1 MRDRRFRSRAK
12 ITQKMTRHGLVEEN
26 QATGEETRISNR
38 LLDVS
43 FSKPAEPDKPA
54 IEREGRYYQRGRVSG
69 DSAPLNTHVQHK
81 TQVPTARLQEN
92 RNNLVPEPSR
102 SIQESREDGQPMER
116 PNGNIFQEIHDDI
129 SSTDSKPTGS
139 RSTPQYDNRDTKQGV
154 QSRTTKK
161 HLTASFSQESA
172 HQTISENP
180 VNQDKELTV
189 SKHPIPIHDSEKL
202 FNVRVKGQE
211 PEKTIVD
218 TPHQSFSSQSEKRR
232 FPQTVRI
239 AREERRPV
247 NQTNQQ
253 SKQFQRRFTEHSAKY
268 NGLYAKQTS
277 PNTIPISEGTK
288 NLQPLPIS
296 EDARNLQPLPPNCD
310 KLKFPTPELEDA
322 NKVVSPSPTVSQS
335 QAQSLEKNTSDTL
348 PRRRFSQ
355 QTSSRNPAN
364 KKRLYFESE
373 HKPKKESKPEQQA
386 VLRQAGKLR
395 FEQENIPLRKEELP
409 IMTSNIQ
416 QIPPLQE
423 VKEKPQGRLSF
434 EKEAILPD
442 SRAAEPDKPQSTTS
456 PQIDFQMEKA
466 KRRLDK
472 TQSKLEKAQSKLPTE
487 RKIKLQKEYDSASG
501 KIKHHL
507 RFEKE
512 VKSPNKTNL
521 LGKAMKAIP
530 EVAIFKAHSK
540 IREVEK
546 ENVGVEAGHKVE
558 QGIETLA
565 RQTTRML
572 YRHRKNAPF
581 RRVSK
586 LERATARA
594 NVNYL
599 YQSVLHEHP
608 ELKKKR
614 LRKAIQKLKIKR
626 QYAKAVRAAKGGTKT
641 AANVLRLVGKAGQAV
656 VHFIA
661 SFHGIIGM
669 LVIIIFLFFMMAS
682 CMSSCGAMLTGA
694 FTSVFIP
701 SVKAEDPEITASD
714 LQWSE
719 LEKETK
725 LEIENAETEH
735 PGYNEYKYILK
746 EGDSETETTKEVLIE
761 KIQHD
766 PFELIAYLDA
776 MYPDFKHA
784 DIAAKLEE
792 IYDKV
797 FHLEFVEEIEMR
809 QAEDDNGELVF
820 DENGEPVEVP
830 YRILKIV
837 LEVQEF
843 SEVVREEL
851 EQKKVDDLNDAYI
864 DSKGG
869 HQKYGNPLGYYWLD
883 SITSPYGHRE
893 NPTGAGWQIHKG
905 VDIAAPMGTP
915 LYAMHDGT
923 VLTAG
928 WHNLFGNT
936 VIVQDDDNRQIRF
949 AHCSALF
956 VTVGQKVK
964 RGENIAMVGST
975 GNSTGPHVH
984 VEVTENGEHLN
995 PLFLLEFT
1003 ETEES
1008 DAE

>member
-26 QATGEETRISNR
+26 RATGEETRISRR

-43 FSKPAEPDKPA
+43 FSKPSEPDKPA
-54 IEREGRYYQRGRVSG
+54 LEREGRYYQRGGVSG
-69 DSAPLNTHVQHK
+69 DTSPSSKPIQHRAQA
-81 TQVPTARLQEN
+81 TFTRLHEN
-92 RNNLVPEPSR
+92 KDCLIPEPNR
-102 SIQESREDGQPMER
+102 TIQESREDSRPMER
-116 PNGNIFQEIHDDI
+116 QSATPLHESLDDVLSSKNESMGNHSIHHV
-129 SSTDSKPTGS
+129 
-139 RSTPQYDNRDTKQGV
+139 DNRDTPQKL
-154 QSRTTKK
+154 QSRTVKK
-161 HLTASFSQESA
+161 HVTVSLSQESA
-172 HQTISENP
+172 QHPKSEYSSGQDNLPTELKPSPTI
-180 VNQDKELTV
+180 
-189 SKHPIPIHDSEKL
+189 HYSEKQTGESL
-202 FNVRVKGQE
+202 KGQE
-211 PEKTIVD
+211 PEKTSGD
-218 TPHQSFSSQSEKRR
+218 TYSHSFSSQSEKKRV
-232 FPQTVRI
+232 PQAVRI
-239 AREERRPV
+239 SRDERKPV
-247 NQTNQQ
+247 NKTIQQ
-253 SKQFQRRFTEHSAKY
+253 SKQYQGRFTEHSVISAER
-268 NGLYAKQTS
+268 KQEQASTS
-277 PNTIPISEGTK
+277 PV
-288 NLQPLPIS
+288 PLLEYP
-296 EDARNLQPLPPNCD
+296 ETLPPLPPNPQKSESSIND
-310 KLKFPTPELEDA
+310 LPNENQGDS
-322 NKVVSPSPTVSQS
+322 SPLPIVQG
-335 QAQSLEKNTSDTL
+335 QNQNPEKNTRAAL
-348 PRRRFSQ
+348 HKGKPSQ
-355 QTSSRNPAN
+355 QSPSRNTTS
-364 KKRLYFESE
+364 KKRLYFEQ
-373 HKPKKESKPEQQA
+373 EQIQQRKTEQKQQTVFSPA
-386 VLRQAGKLR
+386 KKLR
-395 FEQENIPLRKEELP
+395 FEQENIPLHKAENPSAFTDTQP
-409 IMTSNIQ
+409 IS
-416 QIPPLQE
+416 PLQE
-423 VKEKPQGRLSF
+423 NKPKSQGRLFF
-434 EKEAILPD
+434 EKETVQPSSQATAPE
-442 SRAAEPDKPQSTTS
+442 REQNTS
-456 PQIDFQMEKA
+456 SPSADFQMEKA

-487 RKIKLQKEYDSASG
+487 RKVRLQKEYDSASG
-501 KIKHHL
+501 KIKRHL
-507 RFEKE
+507 SFEKE
-512 VKSPNKTNL
+512 VQSPNKANL
-521 LGKAMKAIP
+521 LGRAIKFIP
-530 EVAIFKAHSK
+530 EAAILKAHSK
-540 IREVEK
+540 IREVES

-558 QGIETLA
+558 QGVETLA

-572 YRHRKNAPF
+572 YRHAKNVPF

-626 QYAKAVRAAKGGTKT
+626 QYAKAVRSAKGGAKT
-641 AANVLRLVGKAGQAV
+641 TANVLRLVGKAGQAV

-746 EGDSETETTKEVLIE
+746 EGDSETETTKEALIK

-792 IYDKV
+792 IYNKV
-797 FHLEFVEEIEMR
+797 FHLEFVEETEMR

-893 NPTGAGWQIHKG
+893 NPTGAGWQVHKG

>member
-26 QATGEETRISNR
+26 RATREETRISNR

-43 FSKPAEPDKPA
+43 FSKLSEPDKPA
-54 IEREGRYYQRGRVSG
+54 LEREGRYYQRGGVSG
-69 DSAPLNTHVQHK
+69 DSVPIDKPAQHR
-81 TQVPTARLQEN
+81 TQVTIARLQEN

-102 SIQESREDGQPMER
+102 SIQESREDSQSMER
-116 PNGNIFQEIHDDI
+116 SHGNTFQEIHRDI
-129 SSTDSKPTGS
+129 SPTDSKNMGN
-139 RSTPQYDNRDTKQGV
+139 RSIPQCDNRDTKQGL

-161 HLTASFSQESA
+161 HLAASFSQESA
-172 HQTISENP
+172 YHSISENP
-180 VNQDKELTV
+180 VKQDKGSSVL
-189 SKHPIPIHDSEKL
+189 KQLFPIHDSEKL
-202 FNVRVKGQE
+202 SNVKVKGQE
-211 PEKTIVD
+211 PKRTIVD
-218 TPHQSFSSQSEKRR
+218 PPHQSFSSQSDKRP

-239 AREERRPV
+239 SREERRPV

-253 SKQFQRRFTEHSAKY
+253 SKQYPRRFTEHSAKY
-268 NGLYAKQTS
+268 TGLDPKQTS
-277 PNTIPISEGTK
+277 SNPIPVSEGTK
-288 NLQPLPIS
+288 NFQPLPIS
-296 EDARNLQPLPPNCD
+296 EDTRNVQPLPPNSENTN
-310 KLKFPTPELEDA
+310 LPIPEVENA
-322 NKVVSPSPTVSQS
+322 NKVVSPSSPVSQN
-335 QAQSLEKNTSDTL
+335 QTQRLEKNTSDTL
-348 PRRRFSQ
+348 QRRTVPQ
-355 QTSSRNPAN
+355 QSSSRNPAN

-373 HKPKKESKPEQQA
+373 HKPKKESKPKQQA

-395 FEQENIPLRKEELP
+395 FEQENIPLSKEERP

-423 VKEKPQGRLSF
+423 VKAKPQGRLSF

-442 SRAAEPDKPQSTTS
+442 SRASEPDNPQSTAS
-456 PQIDFQMEKA
+456 PQMDFQMEKA

-507 RFEKE
+507 SFEKE
-512 VKSPNKTNL
+512 VKSPNGTNL

-641 AANVLRLVGKAGQAV
+641 ATNVLRLVGKAGQAV

-669 LVIIIFLFFMMAS
+669 LVIIIFLFFIMAS

-735 PGYNEYKYILK
+735 PGYNE
-746 EGDSETETTKEVLIE
+746 
-761 KIQHD
+761 
-766 PFELIAYLDA
+766 
-776 MYPDFKHA
+776 
-784 DIAAKLEE
+784 
-792 IYDKV
+792 
-797 FHLEFVEEIEMR
+797 
-809 QAEDDNGELVF
+809 
-820 DENGEPVEVP
+820 
-830 YRILKIV
+830 
-837 LEVQEF
+837 
-843 SEVVREEL
+843 
-851 EQKKVDDLNDAYI
+851 
-864 DSKGG
+864 
-869 HQKYGNPLGYYWLD
+869 
-883 SITSPYGHRE
+883 
-893 NPTGAGWQIHKG
+893 
-905 VDIAAPMGTP
+905 
-915 LYAMHDGT
+915 
-923 VLTAG
+923 
-928 WHNLFGNT
+928 
-936 VIVQDDDNRQIRF
+936 
-949 AHCSALF
+949 
-956 VTVGQKVK
+956 
-964 RGENIAMVGST
+964 
-975 GNSTGPHVH
+975 
-984 VEVTENGEHLN
+984 
-995 PLFLLEFT
+995 
-1003 ETEES
+1003 
-1008 DAE
+1008 